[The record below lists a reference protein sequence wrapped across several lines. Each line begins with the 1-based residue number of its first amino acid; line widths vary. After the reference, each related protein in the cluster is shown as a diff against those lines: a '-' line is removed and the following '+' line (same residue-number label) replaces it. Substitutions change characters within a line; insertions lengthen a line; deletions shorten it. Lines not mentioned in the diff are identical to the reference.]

1 MQYMSSQSYG
11 FPAVM
16 YGCESLT
23 IKKAEHQ
30 NTDAFELWAGED
42 SRKSLDCNEEKSVN
56 PKGNQLQ
63 IFTGRTDAEVDTPI
77 LWPSDAKN

>member
-1 MQYMSSQSYG
+1 MCYICNIYVSSQSYG
-11 FPAVM
+11 FPVVM

-42 SRKSLDCNEEKSVN
+42 SWEPLGQWRD
-56 PKGNQLQ
+56 G
-63 IFTGRTDAEVDTPI
+63 TDQ
-77 LWPSDAKN
+77 S